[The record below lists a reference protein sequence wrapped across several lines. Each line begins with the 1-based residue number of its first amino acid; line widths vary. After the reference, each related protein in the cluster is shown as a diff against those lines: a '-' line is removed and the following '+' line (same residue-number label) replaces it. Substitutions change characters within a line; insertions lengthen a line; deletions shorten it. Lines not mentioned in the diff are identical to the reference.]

1 MRALHFFVRQCG
13 GVLVFVA
20 LLCLVGCGGG
30 ATTGGS
36 AAGGGGAGGGSTGG
50 GGGGSTGGGTG
61 SPNVTVSV
69 APKFAAVAMSTQTAK
84 FTPTVTEDPK
94 NLGVTWDVD
103 SVQAGNATVGTI
115 SSDGVYTPPAS
126 GGTHSITAT
135 SVANTS
141 KSASVIVAVSDLPG
155 VFTWHNNLARDGSN
169 SHEFALTKSNVKTAT
184 FGKLFSCSVDGV
196 VYAQPLW
203 VPGVTVNGAKHNVVL
218 VATAHDTVYAFDADQ
233 TPCATLWHANLIDSA
248 HGATSGETSVPNGD
262 VGGSSDIQP
271 EIGIIGT
278 PVISPSLNT
287 FYAVTKSEGPSG
299 TFHQR
304 LHALDLSTG
313 NEKSGAPANISGSVP
328 GEGYDSSNAT
338 VTFNVRSH
346 HQRPGLALVNGVVYA
361 TFASHGDGDPY
372 HGWILGY
379 DAASLAS
386 VAIYNFTPNGSRGGI
401 WMSGAAPAADSANA
415 LYLST
420 GNGTFN
426 RDSSSAPNTDLGD
439 SVVRLATSAGLSSS
453 DWFTPFNQADLEAA
467 DRDLGSSGVVLLP
480 DQASGTA
487 HLLVTGG
494 KEGRLYLL
502 DRDSMGHY
510 CDSCSSSSGDTN
522 TVQSFSATSALF
534 GTPAFWNN
542 GLYVSGLSDQL
553 LVYTFNSSTGKF
565 ETAPSSQ
572 TPTTF
577 SFPGV
582 TPSISSQGTSNGI
595 VWALDT
601 SQYGPPKNSG
611 GPAVLHAYDATDLS
625 VELWNSS
632 QAASNR
638 DRAGNA
644 VKFSVPTVANA
655 KVYIGTRN
663 TVDVYGLLPE

>member
-1 MRALHFFVRQCG
+1 MGRALHFFVRQCG
-13 GVLVFVA
+13 GVLVVLTA
-20 LLCLVGCGGG
+20 LAMAGCGGG
-30 ATTGGS
+30 AT
-36 AAGGGGAGGGSTGG
+36 STGG
-50 GGGGSTGGGTG
+50 GNNGGGNGGGNTGGGTG
-61 SPNVTVSV
+61 SPNITVSV
-69 APKFAAVAMSTQTAK
+69 SPKLAAIAASTQTQQYTA
-84 FTPTVTEDPK
+84 TVTEDPK
-94 NLGVTWDVD
+94 NLGVTWSVD
-103 SVQAGNATVGTI
+103 SIKGGNTTVGSIT
-115 SSDGVYTPPAS
+115 SAGVYTPPAS
-126 GGTHSITAT
+126 GGSHTITAT

-141 KSASVIVAVSDLPG
+141 KSASVTAVVSDLSG
-155 VFTWHNNLARDGSN
+155 VLTWHNNLARDGSN
-169 SHEFALTKSNVKTAT
+169 THEFALTKSNVNSAT
-184 FGKLFSCSVDGV
+184 FGKLFSCAVDGV

-203 VPGVTVNGAKHNVVL
+203 VPGVPVNGTKHNAVL
-218 VATAHDTVYAFDADQ
+218 VATAHDSVYAFDADQ
-233 TPCATLWHANLIDSA
+233 SPCVTLWHANLIDSA
-248 HGATSGETSVPNGD
+248 HGATSGETTVPNGD
-262 VGGSSDIQP
+262 VGGSTDIQP

-287 FYAVTKSEGPSG
+287 LYAVTKSEGPSG

-313 NEKSGAPANISGSVP
+313 NEKSGSPANVSGSVA
-328 GEGYDSSNAT
+328 GDGYDSSGSS
-338 VTFNVRSH
+338 VTFNSRTH
-346 HQRPGLALVNGVVYA
+346 HQRTGLALVNGVVYA
-361 TFASHGDGDPY
+361 TWASHGDIDPY
-372 HGWILGY
+372 HGWVIGY
-379 DAASLAS
+379 NASSLAP
-386 VAIYNFTPNGSRGGI
+386 VTTYNLTANGSRGGV

-439 SVVRLATSAGLSSS
+439 SVVKLATSSGISAT
-453 DWFTPFNQADLEAA
+453 DWFSPFNQSDLESA

-480 DQASGTA
+480 DQTSGTA

-502 DRDSMGHY
+502 NRDSMGHY

-542 GLYVSGLSDQL
+542 GLYVGGLSDQL

-565 ETAPSSQ
+565 QTSPSSQ
-572 TPTTF
+572 TSTSF

-582 TPSISSQGTSNGI
+582 TPSISSQGASNGI

-601 SQYGPPKNSG
+601 SQYGVPKNSG
-611 GPAVLHAYDATDLS
+611 GPAVLHTYDATDLTT
-625 VELWNSS
+625 ELWNST
-632 QAASNR
+632 QAANNS

-644 VKFSVPTVANA
+644 VKFAVPTVANG
-655 KVYIGTRN
+655 KVYVGTRS
-663 TVDVYGLLPE
+663 TVDVYGLLPQ

>member
-1 MRALHFFVRQCG
+1 MGRALHFFVRQCG
-13 GVLVFVA
+13 GVLVVLTA
-20 LLCLVGCGGG
+20 LAMAGCGGG
-30 ATTGGS
+30 AT
-36 AAGGGGAGGGSTGG
+36 STGG
-50 GGGGSTGGGTG
+50 GNNGGGNGGGNTGGGTG
-61 SPNVTVSV
+61 SPNITVSV
-69 APKFAAVAMSTQTAK
+69 SPKLAAIAASTQTQQYTA
-84 FTPTVTEDPK
+84 TVTEDPK
-94 NLGVTWDVD
+94 NLGVTWSVD
-103 SVQAGNATVGTI
+103 SIKGGNTTVGSIT
-115 SSDGVYTPPAS
+115 SAGVYTPPAS
-126 GGTHSITAT
+126 GGSHTITAT

-141 KSASVIVAVSDLPG
+141 KSASVTAVVSDLSG
-155 VFTWHNNLARDGSN
+155 VLTWHNNLARDGSN
-169 SHEFALTKSNVKTAT
+169 THEFALTKSNVNSAT
-184 FGKLFSCSVDGV
+184 FGKLFSCAVDGV

-203 VPGVTVNGAKHNVVL
+203 VPGVPVNGTKHNAVL
-218 VATAHDTVYAFDADQ
+218 VATAHDSVYAFDADQ
-233 TPCATLWHANLIDSA
+233 SPCVTLWHANLIDSA
-248 HGATSGETSVPNGD
+248 HGATSGETTVPNGD
-262 VGGSSDIQP
+262 VGGSTDIQP

-287 FYAVTKSEGPSG
+287 LYAVTKSEGPSG

-313 NEKSGAPANISGSVP
+313 NEKSGSPANVSGSVA
-328 GEGYDSSNAT
+328 GDGYDSSGSS
-338 VTFNVRSH
+338 VTFNSRTH
-346 HQRPGLALVNGVVYA
+346 HQRTGLALVNGVVYA
-361 TFASHGDGDPY
+361 TWASHGDIDPY
-372 HGWILGY
+372 HGWVIGY
-379 DAASLAS
+379 NASSLAP
-386 VAIYNFTPNGSRGGI
+386 VTTYNLTANGSRGGV

-439 SVVRLATSAGLSSS
+439 SVVKLATSSGISAT
-453 DWFTPFNQADLEAA
+453 DWFSPFNQSDLESA

-480 DQASGTA
+480 DQTSGTA

-502 DRDSMGHY
+502 NRDSMGHY

-542 GLYVSGLSDQL
+542 GLYVGGLSDQL

-565 ETAPSSQ
+565 QTSPSSQ
-572 TPTTF
+572 TSTSF

-582 TPSISSQGTSNGI
+582 TPSISSQGASNGI

-601 SQYGPPKNSG
+601 SQYGVPKNSG
-611 GPAVLHAYDATDLS
+611 GPAVLHAYDATDLTT
-625 VELWNSS
+625 ELWNST
-632 QAASNR
+632 QAANNR

-644 VKFSVPTVANA
+644 VKFAVPTVANG
-655 KVYIGTRN
+655 KVYVGTRS
-663 TVDVYGLLPE
+663 TVDVYGLLPQ

>member
-1 MRALHFFVRQCG
+1 MGRALHFFVRQCG
-13 GVLVFVA
+13 GVLVVLTA
-20 LLCLVGCGGG
+20 LAMAGCGGG
-30 ATTGGS
+30 ATSTGVGNN
-36 AAGGGGAGGGSTGG
+36 GGGNGGGN
-50 GGGGSTGGGTG
+50 TGGGTG
-61 SPNVTVSV
+61 SPNIAVSV
-69 APKFAAVAMSTQTAK
+69 SPKLAAIAASTQTQQYTA
-84 FTPTVTEDPK
+84 TVTEDPK
-94 NLGVTWDVD
+94 NLGVTWSVD
-103 SVQAGNATVGTI
+103 SIKGGNTTVGSIT
-115 SSDGVYTPPAS
+115 SAGVYTPPAS
-126 GGTHSITAT
+126 GGSHTITAT

-141 KSASVIVAVSDLPG
+141 KSASVTAVVSDLSG
-155 VFTWHNNLARDGSN
+155 VLTWHNNLARDGSN
-169 SHEFALTKSNVKTAT
+169 THEFALTKSNVNSAT
-184 FGKLFSCSVDGV
+184 FGKLFSCAVDGV

-203 VPGVTVNGAKHNVVL
+203 VPGVPVNGTKHNAVL
-218 VATAHDTVYAFDADQ
+218 VATAHDSVYAFDADQ
-233 TPCATLWHANLIDSA
+233 SPCVTLWHANLIDSA
-248 HGATSGETSVPNGD
+248 HGATSGETTVPNGD
-262 VGGSSDIQP
+262 VGGSTDIQP

-287 FYAVTKSEGPSG
+287 LYAVTKSEGPSG

-313 NEKSGAPANISGSVP
+313 NEKSGSPANVSGSVA
-328 GEGYDSSNAT
+328 GDGYDASGSS
-338 VTFNVRSH
+338 VTFNSRTH
-346 HQRPGLALVNGVVYA
+346 HQRTGLALVNGVVYA
-361 TFASHGDGDPY
+361 TWASHGDIDPY
-372 HGWILGY
+372 HGWVIGY
-379 DAASLAS
+379 NASSLAP
-386 VAIYNFTPNGSRGGI
+386 VTTYNLTANGSRGGV

-439 SVVRLATSAGLSSS
+439 SVVKLATSSGISAT
-453 DWFTPFNQADLEAA
+453 DWFSPFNQSDLESA

-480 DQASGTA
+480 DQTSGTA

-502 DRDSMGHY
+502 NRDSMGHY

-542 GLYVSGLSDQL
+542 GLYVGGLSDQL

-565 ETAPSSQ
+565 QTSPSSQ
-572 TPTTF
+572 TSTSF

-582 TPSISSQGTSNGI
+582 TPSISSQGASNGI

-601 SQYGPPKNSG
+601 SQYGVPKNSG
-611 GPAVLHAYDATDLS
+611 GPAVLHTYDATDLTT
-625 VELWNSS
+625 ELWNST
-632 QAASNR
+632 QAANNR

-644 VKFSVPTVANA
+644 VKFAVPTVANG
-655 KVYIGTRN
+655 KVYVGTRS
-663 TVDVYGLLPE
+663 TVDVYGLLPQ

>member
-1 MRALHFFVRQCG
+1 MGRALHFFVRQCG
-13 GVLVFVA
+13 GVLVVLTA
-20 LLCLVGCGGG
+20 LAMAGCGGG
-30 ATTGGS
+30 AT
-36 AAGGGGAGGGSTGG
+36 STGG
-50 GGGGSTGGGTG
+50 GNNGGGNGGGNTGGGTG
-61 SPNVTVSV
+61 SPNITVSV
-69 APKFAAVAMSTQTAK
+69 SPKLAAIAASTQTQQYTA
-84 FTPTVTEDPK
+84 TVTEDPK
-94 NLGVTWDVD
+94 NLGVTWSVD
-103 SVQAGNATVGTI
+103 SIKGGNTTVGSIT
-115 SSDGVYTPPAS
+115 SAGVYTPPAS
-126 GGTHSITAT
+126 GGSHTITAT

-141 KSASVIVAVSDLPG
+141 KSASVTAVVSDLSG
-155 VFTWHNNLARDGSN
+155 VLTWHNNLARDGSN
-169 SHEFALTKSNVKTAT
+169 THEFALTKSNVNSAT
-184 FGKLFSCSVDGV
+184 FGKLFSCAVDGV

-203 VPGVTVNGAKHNVVL
+203 VPGVPVNGTKHNAVL
-218 VATAHDTVYAFDADQ
+218 VATAHDSVYAFDADQ
-233 TPCATLWHANLIDSA
+233 SPCVTLWHANLIDSA
-248 HGATSGETSVPNGD
+248 HGATSGETTVPNGD
-262 VGGSSDIQP
+262 VGGSTDIQP

-287 FYAVTKSEGPSG
+287 LYAVTKSEGPSG

-313 NEKSGAPANISGSVP
+313 NEKSGSPANVSGSVA
-328 GEGYDSSNAT
+328 GDGYDASGSS
-338 VTFNVRSH
+338 VTFNSRTH
-346 HQRPGLALVNGVVYA
+346 HQRTGLALVNGVVYA
-361 TFASHGDGDPY
+361 TWASHGDIDPY
-372 HGWILGY
+372 HGWVIGY
-379 DAASLAS
+379 NASSLAP
-386 VAIYNFTPNGSRGGI
+386 VTTYNLTANGSRGGV

-439 SVVRLATSAGLSSS
+439 SVVKLATSSGISAT
-453 DWFTPFNQADLEAA
+453 DWFSPFNQSDLESA

-480 DQASGTA
+480 DQTSGTA

-502 DRDSMGHY
+502 NRDSMGHY

-542 GLYVSGLSDQL
+542 GLYVGGLSDQL

-565 ETAPSSQ
+565 QTSPSSQ
-572 TPTTF
+572 TSTSF

-582 TPSISSQGTSNGI
+582 TPSISSQGASNGI

-601 SQYGPPKNSG
+601 SQYGVPKNSG
-611 GPAVLHAYDATDLS
+611 GPAVLHTYDATDLTT
-625 VELWNSS
+625 ELWNST
-632 QAASNR
+632 QAANNR

-644 VKFSVPTVANA
+644 VKFAVPTVANG
-655 KVYIGTRN
+655 KVYVGTRS
-663 TVDVYGLLPE
+663 TVDVYGLLPQ

>member
-1 MRALHFFVRQCG
+1 MGRALHFFVRQCG
-13 GVLVFVA
+13 GVLVVLTA
-20 LLCLVGCGGG
+20 LAMAGCGGG
-30 ATTGGS
+30 ATSTGVGNN
-36 AAGGGGAGGGSTGG
+36 GGGNGGGN
-50 GGGGSTGGGTG
+50 TGGGTG
-61 SPNVTVSV
+61 SPNITVSV
-69 APKFAAVAMSTQTAK
+69 SPKLAAIAASTQTQQYTA
-84 FTPTVTEDPK
+84 TVTEDPK
-94 NLGVTWDVD
+94 NLGVTWSVD
-103 SVQAGNATVGTI
+103 SIKGGNTTVGSIT
-115 SSDGVYTPPAS
+115 SAGVYTPPAS
-126 GGTHSITAT
+126 GGSHTITAT

-141 KSASVIVAVSDLPG
+141 KSASVTAVVSDLSG
-155 VFTWHNNLARDGSN
+155 VLTWHNNLARDGSN
-169 SHEFALTKSNVKTAT
+169 THEFALTKSNVNSAT
-184 FGKLFSCSVDGV
+184 FGKLFSCAVDGV

-203 VPGVTVNGAKHNVVL
+203 VPGVPVNGTKHNAVL
-218 VATAHDTVYAFDADQ
+218 VATAHDSVYAFDADQ
-233 TPCATLWHANLIDSA
+233 SPCVTLWHANLIDSA

-262 VGGSSDIQP
+262 VGGSTDIQP

-287 FYAVTKSEGPSG
+287 LYAVTKSEGPSG
-299 TFHQR
+299 TFYQR

-313 NEKSGAPANISGSVP
+313 NEKSGSPANVSGSVA
-328 GEGYDSSNAT
+328 GDGYDASGSS
-338 VTFNVRSH
+338 VTFNSRTH
-346 HQRPGLALVNGVVYA
+346 HQRTGLALVNGVVYA
-361 TFASHGDGDPY
+361 TWASHGDIDPY
-372 HGWILGY
+372 HGWVIGY
-379 DAASLAS
+379 NASSLAP
-386 VAIYNFTPNGSRGGI
+386 VTTYNLTANGSRGGV

-439 SVVRLATSAGLSSS
+439 SVVKLATSSGISAT
-453 DWFTPFNQADLEAA
+453 DWFSPFNQSDLESA

-480 DQASGTA
+480 DQTSGTA

-502 DRDSMGHY
+502 NRDSMGHY

-542 GLYVSGLSDQL
+542 GLYVGGLSDQL

-565 ETAPSSQ
+565 QTSPSSQ
-572 TPTTF
+572 TSTSF

-582 TPSISSQGTSNGI
+582 TPSISSQGASNGI

-601 SQYGPPKNSG
+601 SQYGVPKNSG
-611 GPAVLHAYDATDLS
+611 GPAVLHAYDATDLTT
-625 VELWNSS
+625 ELWNST
-632 QAASNR
+632 QAANNR

-644 VKFSVPTVANA
+644 VKFAVPTVANG
-655 KVYIGTRN
+655 KVYVGTRT
-663 TVDVYGLLPE
+663 TVEIYGLLPQ

>member
-1 MRALHFFVRQCG
+1 MGRALHFFPRTC
-13 GVLVFVA
+13 GVLIVVLA
-20 LLCLVGCGGG
+20 TLWMAGCGGG
-30 ATTGGS
+30 ATTS
-36 AAGGGGAGGGSTGG
+36 AGGGNNGGGNGGGTGG
-50 GGGGSTGGGTG
+50 GNSGGGTG
-61 SPNVTVSV
+61 SPNITVSV
-69 APKFAAVAMSTQTAK
+69 SPKLAALAMSTQTQQ
-84 FTPTVTEDPK
+84 FTATVTEDPK
-94 NLGVTWDVD
+94 NLGVTWSVD
-103 SVQAGNATVGTI
+103 SVNGGNATVGTVTTA
-115 SSDGVYTPPAS
+115 GLYTPPSS

-135 SVANTS
+135 SVANTA
-141 KSASVIVAVSDLPG
+141 KSASANVAVSDLPG

-169 SHEFALTKSNVKTAT
+169 PHEFALNKSNVTAAT
-184 FGKLFSCSVDGV
+184 FGKRFSCSVDGV

-218 VATAHDTVYAFDADQ
+218 VATAHDTVYAFDADAS
-233 TPCATLWHANLIDSA
+233 PCVTLWHANLIDLA

-262 VGGSSDIQP
+262 VGGSTDIQP

-278 PVISPSLNT
+278 PVISPSLNA

-328 GEGYDSSNAT
+328 GTGYDSSGGT
-338 VTFNVRSH
+338 VTFNVRTH
-346 HQRPGLALVNGVVYA
+346 HQRPALALVNGVVYV
-361 TFASHGDGDPY
+361 TFASHGDNDSY
-372 HGWILGY
+372 HGWVIGY
-379 DAASLAS
+379 DSTSFAP
-386 VAIYNFTPNGSRGGI
+386 VATYNLTANGSRGGI
-401 WMSGAAPAADSANA
+401 WMSGAAPAADNANA

-420 GNGTFN
+420 GNGTFDH
-426 RDSSSAPNTDLGD
+426 DSSSAPNTDLGD
-439 SVVRLATSAGLSSS
+439 SVVKMTTSSGLSAS
-453 DWFTPFNQADLEAA
+453 DWFTPFNQSDLEGA

-502 DRDSMGHY
+502 NRDSMGHY

-542 GLYVSGLSDQL
+542 GLYVGGLSDQL

-565 ETAPSSQ
+565 ETSPSSQ
-572 TPTTF
+572 TSNTF

-601 SQYGPPKNSG
+601 SQYGVPKNSG
-611 GPAVLHAYDATDLS
+611 GPAVLHAYDATDLAT
-625 VELWNSS
+625 ELWNST
-632 QAASNR
+632 QAANNR

-644 VKFSVPTVANA
+644 VKFAVPTVANG
-655 KVYIGTRN
+655 KVYVGTRS
-663 TVDVYGLLPE
+663 TVDVYGVLPE

>member
-1 MRALHFFVRQCG
+1 MGRALHFFVRQCG
-13 GVLVFVA
+13 GVLVVLTA
-20 LLCLVGCGGG
+20 LAMAGCGGG
-30 ATTGGS
+30 AT
-36 AAGGGGAGGGSTGG
+36 STGG
-50 GGGGSTGGGTG
+50 GNNGGGNGGGNTGGGTG
-61 SPNVTVSV
+61 SPNITVSV
-69 APKFAAVAMSTQTAK
+69 SPKLAAIAASTQTQQYTA
-84 FTPTVTEDPK
+84 TVTEDPK
-94 NLGVTWDVD
+94 NLGVTWSVD
-103 SVQAGNATVGTI
+103 SIKGGNTTVGSIT
-115 SSDGVYTPPAS
+115 SAGVYTPPAS
-126 GGTHSITAT
+126 GGSHTITAT

-141 KSASVIVAVSDLPG
+141 KSASVTAVVSDLSG
-155 VFTWHNNLARDGSN
+155 VLTWHNNLARDGSN
-169 SHEFALTKSNVKTAT
+169 THEFALTKSNVNSAT
-184 FGKLFSCSVDGV
+184 FGKLFSCAVDGV

-203 VPGVTVNGAKHNVVL
+203 VPGVPVNGTKHNAVL
-218 VATAHDTVYAFDADQ
+218 VATAHDSVYAFDADQ
-233 TPCATLWHANLIDSA
+233 SPCVTLWHANLIDSA
-248 HGATSGETSVPNGD
+248 HGATSGETTVPNGD
-262 VGGSSDIQP
+262 VGGSTDIQP

-287 FYAVTKSEGPSG
+287 LYAVTKSEGPSG

-313 NEKSGAPANISGSVP
+313 NEKSGSPANVSASVT
-328 GEGYDSSNAT
+328 GDGYDSSGST
-338 VTFNVRSH
+338 VTFNSRTH
-346 HQRPGLALVNGVVYA
+346 HQRTGLALVNGVVYA
-361 TFASHGDGDPY
+361 TWASHGDIDPY
-372 HGWILGY
+372 HGWVIGY
-379 DAASLAS
+379 NASSLAP
-386 VAIYNFTPNGSRGGI
+386 VTTYNLTANGSRGGV

-439 SVVRLATSAGLSSS
+439 SVVKLATSSGISAT
-453 DWFTPFNQADLEAA
+453 DWFSPFNQSDLESA

-480 DQASGTA
+480 DQTSGTA

-502 DRDSMGHY
+502 NRDSMGHY

-542 GLYVSGLSDQL
+542 GLYVGGLSDQL

-565 ETAPSSQ
+565 QTSPSSQ
-572 TPTTF
+572 TSTSF

-582 TPSISSQGTSNGI
+582 TPSISSQGASNGI

-601 SQYGPPKNSG
+601 SQYGVPKNSG
-611 GPAVLHAYDATDLS
+611 GPAVLHTYDATDLTT
-625 VELWNSS
+625 ELWNST
-632 QAASNR
+632 QAANNR

-644 VKFSVPTVANA
+644 VKFAVPTVANG
-655 KVYIGTRN
+655 KVYVGTRS
-663 TVDVYGLLPE
+663 TVDVYGLLPQ